1 MFTLPLT
8 QPVPIFMLVLGIIL
22 LTPIIFGRLKI
33 PNIVGLILAGVI
45 VGPYGFNLLAR
56 DASFQ
61 IFGQVGILY
70 LMFLA
75 AVEIDMYDLRKN
87 FRKGLGFG
95 LLTFLLPM
103 GVGIASAIWLF
114 DAPMTTAV
122 LLASMY
128 SSHTLVSY
136 PVVSRFGLSNA
147 PGAVIAVCGTIITV
161 LLALLA
167 LAEVVAVS
175 SQGVFDAAALGRLI
189 AFTAVYTVAVGWSF
203 PAVTR
208 YFFRKISNSVSQ
220 FIFIL
225 AMVFLASLLA
235 QLIGLEAILGAF
247 YAGLVLNRFVPPRSA
262 LMRQIEFVGNA
273 IFIPYFL
280 IGVGML
286 INVHVVFKG
295 WGVLWAAGVMV
306 STALLSKWI
315 AAWGAQKIYRLSRSD
330 RQLMFGLSSGK
341 AAATIAA
348 TMIGFQYNLL
358 SEDLMNGAVMM
369 ILICCIVASVCTER
383 AALRIRLEKS
393 VAEIEQDGVESTG
406 FARQVV
412 AVANPFT
419 AEGLMRMAIFM
430 RNPRNDDPVTA
441 LFVRN
446 SDDPKTL
453 RMGREALHNATT
465 AALSMDTR
473 VNEIER
479 YDLNIMAGMTNVMK
493 ERKATDIIIGLH
505 RKTSIVDTFYGH
517 MIESL
522 VKSTDKMIIIS
533 RCFIPVDTA
542 RRIVVLVSRNAQY
555 ETGFHAWLARI
566 CNLAMQLGSKIIF
579 MAYPETAALIEKVIE
594 EDGFGVW
601 RIYQEMSAWD
611 DFIILSGEIGP
622 DDILFIITARRGSL
636 SYDSDFEQM
645 PQFLEKNFSGQ
656 NIVVL
661 YPEQYG
667 G

>member
-1 MFTLPLT
+1 MSALPLS

-22 LTPIIFGRLKI
+22 LVPLIFGRLKI

-45 VGPYGFNLLAR
+45 VGPYGFNLLDR

-75 AVEIDMYDLRKN
+75 AVEIDMYDLKKN

-95 LLTFLLPM
+95 LITFIIPM
-103 GVGIASAIWLF
+103 GIGILSAYWLF
-114 DAPMTTAV
+114 DVSLTTAV

-128 SSHTLVSY
+128 ASHTLVSY
-136 PVVSRFGLSNA
+136 PLVSKFGLTSA
-147 PGAVIAVCGTIITV
+147 PGAVIAVCGTIVAV
-161 LLALLA
+161 LFALLA

-175 SQGVFDAAALGRLI
+175 SSGVFDWGRLGI
-189 AFTAVYTVAVGWSF
+189 LLVLMVCYAVGVGWGF
-203 PAVTR
+203 PVVTR
-208 YFFRKISNSVSQ
+208 YFFRKISNPVSQ
-220 FIFIL
+220 FIFVL

-235 QLIGLEAILGAF
+235 QVIGLESILGAF
-247 YAGLVLNRFVPPRSA
+247 YAGLVMNRFIPRRSA
-262 LMRQIEFVGNA
+262 LMNHIDFVGNA

-295 WGVLWAAGVMV
+295 WGVLWAASIMV
-306 STALLSKWI
+306 GTALGSKWI
-315 AAWGAQKIYRLSRSD
+315 AAWLTQKVYRLTKYD

-358 SEDLMNGAVMM
+358 SEDLMNGAVVM
-369 ILICCIVASVCTER
+369 ILICCIVASITTER
-383 AALRIRLEKS
+383 SALRIRLEKS
-393 VAEIEQDGVESTG
+393 AAEIESEGIESTG

-419 AEGLMRMAIFM
+419 AEGLMRLAAFM
-430 RNPRNDDPVTA
+430 RNVRNTDPITT

-446 SDDPKTL
+446 NDDPKVI
-453 RMGREALHNATT
+453 RMGREALKNAAS
-465 AALSMDTR
+465 AALGMDIH
-473 VNEIER
+473 VNEVER
-479 YDLNIMAGMTNVMK
+479 YDLNVVAGIINVMK
-493 ERKATDIIIGLH
+493 ERRATDIIIGLH
-505 RKTSIVDTFYGH
+505 RKSTIVDTFYGH

-522 VKSTDKMIIIS
+522 VKGTDKMIIIS
-533 RCFIPVDTA
+533 RCFIPIDTA
-542 RRIVVLVSRNAQY
+542 KRLVVLVSRNAQY

-566 CNLAMQLGSKIIF
+566 CNLGVQLGCKIIF
-579 MAYPETAALIEKVIE
+579 MCYPETSALIESVIE
-594 EDGFGVW
+594 EDGFGVS
-601 RIYQEMSAWD
+601 RIYQEMSSWD
-611 DFIILSGEIGP
+611 DFILLSAQIGP
-622 DDILFIITARRGSL
+622 DDILFIIQARRGSL

-645 PQFLEKNFSGQ
+645 PQFLSKNFAGQ
-656 NIVVL
+656 NLVVL